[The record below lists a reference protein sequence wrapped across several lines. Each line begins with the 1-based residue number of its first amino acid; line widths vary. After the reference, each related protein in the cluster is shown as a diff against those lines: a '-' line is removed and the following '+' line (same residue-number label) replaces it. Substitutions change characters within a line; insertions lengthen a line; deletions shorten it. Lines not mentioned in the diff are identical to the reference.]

1 MALIVSYSFFQI
13 QYEVFYPSPATS
25 SISHNPKYIKQDV
38 FVAPGE
44 NNEHVLHGKPK
55 KQHRGKQRKRMTLK
69 DVDDCDLP
77 SFHSAHDHFLTAVDS
92 DTEECRDRDDTK
104 DQQKTSE
111 CLLSTLI
118 EKAER
123 LQTMVNLTKSRR
135 RKNSSK
141 SGKHYEEDK
150 SHIVYAPELQST
162 KETAKSRDTGGTS
175 SQSEQQ
181 PASFTS
187 VETTRVLLP
196 SGDVTMTSLQECFGS
211 RYWEASCIPRKFVLD
226 ITSNVRDLLKKQGV
240 QQRVAD
246 TTDDAISYLI
256 CIHDGF
262 YDDQY
267 EVYKV
272 FLNSRLRQGLLAVEM
287 KPDDSKDLFRGN
299 VMSLISQTIDFVE
312 GLVTKLREDNHFPAF
327 YNQFKARNT
336 DRKLKHHLASAEAYV
351 PSVQRVFALG
361 SAAAEVSMPSLSE
374 MVQEEPAFCDICYDD
389 VSPLTQGSAPATAL
403 LKCRHRVCDNCWS
416 QHIHSRL
423 QQGFVRV
430 TCPGFDCQ
438 EEVKVG
444 VMLSVAAV
452 DTVEKLMKRQEEIR
466 IGASPTEKWCP
477 NELCGRVIQ
486 IRSTSAKAEVQLQQD
501 VLCECGA
508 HVCFHCLMPAH
519 WPASCKQ
526 AEDYRTNLIT
536 TAFPDRIG
544 EVHDDRQVELDAKR
558 KRELEQTKTMLVE
571 GKHCPKCHSFVFKF
585 GGCPQMSCRCGQL
598 FCWFCGKPGYS
609 HPDRVGCVTVEQEKK
624 LTTTVVVHHLEAYKT
639 QEDKKKEVQQAAK
652 ANRRQRV
659 SLVERAV
666 EHHRHH
672 QDTKQHGAVISVLAR
687 TVATAAAKDKN
698 LSQNIIKACAGTSA
712 ASGTTS
718 PSMLSASRAS
728 SVQDTVTSF
737 LKDVVRSKKELHE
750 VVEYSLVLLKDMPES
765 LLKRRALRISEDL
778 SAFCSFV
785 QSVFDAWSVC
795 SSQVQ
800 LQEAV
805 KAVLK
810 LVEIQG
816 WIHSALAS
824 HVITVKKLRNT
835 TSAEQ

>member
-1 MALIVSYSFFQI
+1 
-13 QYEVFYPSPATS
+13 
-25 SISHNPKYIKQDV
+25 
-38 FVAPGE
+38 
-44 NNEHVLHGKPK
+44 
-55 KQHRGKQRKRMTLK
+55 MTFK

-77 SFHSAHDHFLTAVDS
+77 TFSSVHDLFLTDVDS
-92 DTEECRDRDDTK
+92 DTEEFREIDDTK
-104 DQQKTSE
+104 DQRITSE

-141 SGKHYEEDK
+141 SGRHYEEDK

-162 KETAKSRDTGGTS
+162 KEIAKSLDTRETS

-181 PASFTS
+181 PVSFTS
-187 VETTRVLLP
+187 TETTRVLLT

-211 RYWEASCIPRKFVLD
+211 RYCEASCIPRKFVLD

-240 QQRVAD
+240 LHRVAD

-267 EVYKV
+267 DVYKV
-272 FLNSRLRQGLLAVEM
+272 FLNSRLRQGLLAVEV

-312 GLVTKLREDNHFPAF
+312 GLVTKLKEDNHSHAF
-327 YNQFKARNT
+327 CDQFKVRNT
-336 DRKLKHHLASAEAYV
+336 DRKLKHHLASAEAYM

-361 SAAAEVSMPSLSE
+361 SAVPEVFMPSLSE
-374 MVQEEPAFCDICYDD
+374 MVQEESAFCDICYDD
-389 VSPLTQGSAPATAL
+389 VSPLMQDSAPATAL

-444 VMLSVAAV
+444 VMLSVAV
-452 DTVEKLMKRQEEIR
+452 LDTVEKLMKRQEEIR
-466 IGASPTEKWCP
+466 IGASVTEKWCP

-486 IRSTSAKAEVQLQQD
+486 ISSPSAKAGVQFQQD
-501 VLCECGA
+501 VLCYCGA
-508 HVCFHCLMPAH
+508 HVCFQCLMPAH

-536 TAFPDRIG
+536 TAFPDRLG
-544 EVHDDRQVELDAKR
+544 EVHDDRQAELDTKL

-571 GKHCPKCHSFVFKF
+571 GKHCPKCHSFVFKS
-585 GGCPQMSCRCGQL
+585 GGCPQMICRCGQP
-598 FCWFCGKPGYS
+598 FCWFCLKPGYS
-609 HPDRVGCVTVEQEKK
+609 HPDRIGGCASVEEEKGM
-624 LTTTVVVHHLEAYKT
+624 TTTIIVHHLDANKT
-639 QEDKKKEVQQAAK
+639 QEDRKKGVQQTAK
-652 ANRRQRV
+652 PNRRQRV

-672 QDTKQHGAVISVLAR
+672 QNTKQHGAVISVLAR

-698 LSQNIIKACAGTSA
+698 LSQNVIKACVGSFA

-718 PSMLSASRAS
+718 PSTFSVSRAS

-737 LKDVVRSKKELHE
+737 LRAVIRSKKELHE
-750 VVEYSLVLLKDMPES
+750 VVEYSLVLLKDIPES

-795 SSQVQ
+795 SSHVQ
-800 LQEAV
+800 LREAV

-810 LVEIQG
+810 LAEIQG